1 MQMIKSLLALFLT
14 LSQSDTRQL
23 YNNIGNAKLI
33 ANGHSYST
41 GPIESV
47 QLAHYR
53 NLTGEGAWLFSETA
67 DVILN
72 TPSNAENTDS
82 IEDEVSEF
90 IITGE
95 LLSILRT
102 GKQSYLRSGQ
112 PDRYHCGRK
121 CITCRYIS
129 GRLPLSK

>member
-1 MQMIKSLLALFLT
+1 MTKSLLTLFLI

-23 YNNIGNAKLI
+23 YNNIGNVKLT

-72 TPSNAENTDS
+72 TPSNAQNIDS

-90 IITGE
+90 IITGD
-95 LLSILRT
+95 LLSILWT
-102 GKQSYLRSGQ
+102 DKQAYLRSGQ
-112 PDRYHCGRK
+112 PDRYHCWRK
-121 CITCRYIS
+121 CITCPYTWD
-129 GRLPLSK
+129 RLPLSN